1 MNKEQKEAIH
11 WAMDRL
17 EKGITQARGS
27 INKNKDSILFG
38 YTRGHSVAELERRI
52 EHSEN
57 TVRELKA
64 RKKVFEE
71 MLDL

>member
-1 MNKEQKEAIH
+1 MNKEQKEAIL

-17 EKGITQARGS
+17 DKGITQARGS
-27 INKNKDSILFG
+27 INKNKESILLG
-38 YTRGHSVAELERRI
+38 YTRGLSIAELERRI

-57 TVRELKA
+57 TVRVLQA